1 MSKGSETTELS
12 IAVISMKTL
21 RKEKDQIPSPLNS
34 SFATVPGKN
43 LQGSHRKGA
52 ARADRE
58 FERLLIR

>member
-1 MSKGSETTELS
+1 
-12 IAVISMKTL
+12 MKTL

-43 LQGSHRKGA
+43 LQGSHRKGV

-58 FERLLIR
+58 FERL